1 MKNVIR
7 IVLIAA
13 LVCLASV
20 ALAQSPPEFDQFRYD
35 PLSYFAGESGLMWV
49 GNIRFMMDDYSDT
62 LRLSLDS
69 SGHTLIINRVLVRMS
84 DSAVVSR
91 GSGTVARKSDGATYG
106 ATWTE
111 RGYEPAVGVMQWGDE
126 QWEISF
132 EGEWKQWF
140 INVRKE
146 SDAAFT
152 AGLARQVGSFPPV
165 ELATMTY
172 NLIAAKR

>member
-1 MKNVIR
+1 MKNVRR
-7 IVLIAA
+7 IALFVV
-13 LVCLASV
+13 LVCSASV
-20 ALAQSPPEFDQFRYD
+20 ALAQSPPEYDQFRYD

-49 GNIRFMMDDYSDT
+49 GNIRFMMNDYSDT

-69 SGHTLIINRVLVRMS
+69 SGHTLIINRVLVRTS
-84 DSAVVSR
+84 DSAIVSR
-91 GSGTVARKSDGATYG
+91 GSGTVTPNSDGATYG

-111 RGYEPAVGVMQWGDE
+111 RGYEPANGVMEWGDE

-152 AGLARQVGSFPPV
+152 AGLARQVSSFPPM

-172 NLIAAKR
+172 NLVAARR